1 MKLIVQFSSFALFC
15 VCFQD
20 FFTNFNEIL
29 HVLSTFVYTML
40 KLKLLEV
47 QTHCLTSLK
56 ARGHVL
62 FIKMTLFT
70 MVTQWPPPLRL
81 C

>member
-1 MKLIVQFSSFALFC
+1 
-15 VCFQD
+15 
-20 FFTNFNEIL
+20 
-29 HVLSTFVYTML
+29 ML

-70 MVTQWPPPLRL
+70 MVTQWPPPPLLARETKKCVNSTAFRL
-81 C
+81 TTC